1 MARMQH
7 TISSMRMIT
16 AVTHMDHFMLN
27 LFFLNSEVVKDATAT
42 AARTINMKKATSLY
56 STPYLSTV

>member
-1 MARMQH
+1 
-7 TISSMRMIT
+7 MRMIT